1 MLSNDFRERY
11 QRQLLLPEVGEK
23 GQLLLAQ
30 KRVVVVGA
38 GGLGCTLL
46 PLLVGSGVGHLVICD
61 NDVVSLSNLPRQTLY
76 TVSQIG
82 QSKAQ
87 LAAEHLRA
95 SNPDCDIK
103 VYTERLV
110 EENAHQFLDNCDL
123 IIDTTDNESTRRL
136 LDRYAQAH
144 STPWLYISVEGWQG
158 QIALFDGHHLAYG
171 DLFPATVEAN
181 SSSPS
186 AVVEPIPVMTTTPA
200 LLGAL
205 AATEAVKYLLQL
217 PTQLSDSL
225 LLADGLQLTFLRIG
239 R

>member
-1 MLSNDFRERY
+1 M
-11 QRQLLLPEVGEK
+11 
-23 GQLLLAQ
+23 
-30 KRVVVVGA
+30 
-38 GGLGCTLL
+38 
-46 PLLVGSGVGHLVICD
+46 ICD

-87 LAAEHLRA
+87 LAAEQLRA
-95 SNPDCDIK
+95 SNPCDIK

-123 IIDTTDNESTRRL
+123 IIDATDNESTRRL

-144 STPWLYISVEGWQG
+144 STLWLYVSVEGWRG
-158 QIALFDGHHLAYG
+158 QLALFDGQHLAYG
-171 DLFPATVEAN
+171 HLFPAAVEVN

-186 AVVEPIPVMTTTPA
+186 AAVEPIPVMTTTPA

-205 AATEAVKYLLQL
+205 AAAEAVKYLLQL

-225 LLADGLQLTFLRIG
+225 LLVDGLQLTFQRIG

>member
-1 MLSNDFRERY
+1 MMSNDFRERY

-23 GQLLLAQ
+23 GQFLLAQ

-82 QSKAQ
+82 QSKAL
-87 LAAEHLRA
+87 LAAEYLRA
-95 SNPDCDIK
+95 SNPDCDIR
-103 VYTERLV
+103 VCTERLV
-110 EENAHQFLDNCDL
+110 EQNAAQILDNCDL
-123 IIDTTDNESTRRL
+123 IVDATDNESTRRL
-136 LDRYAQAH
+136 LGRYAQAH
-144 STPWLYISVEGWQG
+144 STPWLYVSVEGWQG

-171 DLFPATVEAN
+171 DLFPADVEAN

-186 AVVEPIPVMTTTPA
+186 AAVEPLPVMTTTPA
-200 LLGAL
+200 LLGAV
-205 AATEAVKYLLQL
+205 AATEALKYLLQL